1 VNLHEWLA
9 VAAVL
14 AGLLLGLPLVRA
26 LVLRTG
32 ASAETARKS
41 VHVAMGLG
49 CVAFPWIFDR
59 PLPVWVLTAMVTV
72 LLGGLR
78 LIPALR
84 SGVGSAL
91 HGIKR
96 LSYGEILFAPAV
108 AAVFHGSQDRPLLHV
123 IPIGILTIS
132 DAAGALAGTRWGKRR
147 YGCGDG
153 FKTVEGS
160 VMFLATAFLCVFLP
174 LYFSSEPATP
184 RALWI
189 ALILATL
196 AMMAEGTS
204 DRGFDNLVVPVGCYF
219 VLDRLLQCE
228 TPALI
233 GRFVAVALLL
243 ALVLWGSRWSTL
255 SGAALLGGAL
265 LGYVCAVV
273 ADWRFALPPVAV
285 FICHVVTTRRHKLTH
300 VFDHRLDAVLAH
312 SIGCLPWVIAAGL
325 GWIAMPAGLAG
336 ISFAMSA
343 QLAMLDASTL
353 SWLGHFPPKP
363 LRSTLKGWLVAG
375 LPGLVWFAPGFDRLV
390 PGMVI
395 AVLATPLLVLLLQRL
410 RPRFHRDTTRLWLIE
425 GCLALAASSPA
436 LLTHQTPG

>member
-1 VNLHEWLA
+1 VTLHEWLA
-9 VAAVL
+9 VSAVL
-14 AGLLLGLPLVRA
+14 AGLLLGLPLIRS
-26 LVLRTG
+26 LVLRFG

-59 PLPVWVLTAMVTV
+59 PLPVWILTGIVTV
-72 LLGGLR
+72 LLGVLR
-78 LIPALR
+78 VIPSLR

-108 AAVFHGSQDRPLLHV
+108 AAVFHWAQDRPLLHV

-132 DAAGALAGTRWGKRR
+132 DAAGALAGTRWGRRR
-147 YGCGDG
+147 YGCGEG

-160 VMFLATAFLCVFLP
+160 LMFLATAFLCVFLP
-174 LYFSSEPATP
+174 LYFSVETDVV

-219 VLDRLLQCE
+219 VLDRLLQSD
-228 TPALI
+228 TTALAW
-233 GRFVAVALLL
+233 RFVAVALLL

-265 LGYVCAVV
+265 LGYACAII

-312 SIGCLPWVIAAGL
+312 SIGCLPWVIATGL
-325 GWIAMPAGLAG
+325 DEISMLAGLAG
-336 ISFAMSA
+336 ISFAMAA

-353 SWLGHFPPKP
+353 SWLGHFSPKP

-375 LPGLVWFAPGFDRLV
+375 LPGLVWFAPHFDRLF
-390 PGMVI
+390 PSMVI

-410 RPRFHRDTTRLWLIE
+410 RPRYRESTTRLWLIE
-425 GCLALAASSPA
+425 GCMALAASLPA
-436 LLTHQTPG
+436 LLIRS

>member
-1 VNLHEWLA
+1 MTLHEWLA

-14 AGLLLGLPLVRA
+14 AGLLLGLPLIRS
-26 LVLRTG
+26 LVLRFG

-59 PLPVWVLTAMVTV
+59 PLPVWILTAIVTV
-72 LLGGLR
+72 LLGVLR
-78 LIPALR
+78 VIPSLR

-108 AAVFHGSQDRPLLHV
+108 AAVFHGSQGQPILHV
-123 IPIGILTIS
+123 IPIAILTIS
-132 DAAGALAGTRWGKRR
+132 DAAGALAGTRWGKRK

-160 VMFLATAFLCVFLP
+160 LVFLATAFLCVFLP
-174 LYFSSEPATP
+174 LHFSGEPDAI

-233 GRFVAVALLL
+233 WRFVAVALLL
-243 ALVLWGSRWSTL
+243 ALVIWGSRWSTL

-273 ADWRFALPPVAV
+273 ADWRFALPPVAI

-312 SIGCLPWVIAAGL
+312 SIGCLPWVIATSL
-325 GWIAMPAGLAG
+325 DEISMLTGLAG

-343 QLAMLDASTL
+343 QLAMLDSSTL
-353 SWLGHFPPKP
+353 SWLGHFSPKP

-375 LPGLVWFAPGFDRLV
+375 MPGLIWFAPDFGRLF
-390 PGMVI
+390 PCMAI
-395 AVLATPLLVLLLQRL
+395 AVIATPLLVMLLQRL
-410 RPRFHRDTTRLWLIE
+410 RPRYHDRVTELWLIE
-425 GCLALAASSPA
+425 GCLALAVSLPA
-436 LLTHQTPG
+436 LLISS

>member
-1 VNLHEWLA
+1 MTLHEWLA
-9 VAAVL
+9 VVAVL
-14 AGLLLGLPLVRA
+14 SGLLLGLPLVRS

-49 CVAFPWIFDR
+49 CVAFPWIFER
-59 PLPVWVLTAMVTV
+59 PLPVWVLTAIVTV
-72 LLGGLR
+72 LLGVLR
-78 LIPALR
+78 VIPSLR

-108 AAVFHGSQDRPLLHV
+108 AAVFHWAQDRPLLHV

-132 DAAGALAGTRWGKRR
+132 DAAGALAGTRWGRR
-147 YGCGDG
+147 SYGCGEG

-160 VMFLATAFLCVFLP
+160 LMFLATAFLCVFPP
-174 LYFSSEPATP
+174 LYFSGETDAV

-189 ALILATL
+189 GLILATL

-204 DRGFDNLVVPVGCYF
+204 DRGFDNLVVPVVCYF
-219 VLDRLLQCE
+219 LLARLLECE
-228 TPALI
+228 MQALVW
-233 GRFVAVALLL
+233 RFVVVALLM

-265 LGYVCAVV
+265 LGYACAII

-285 FICHVVTTRRHKLTH
+285 FICHVVTTRRHRLTH

-312 SIGCLPWVIAAGL
+312 SIGCLPWVIATGI
-325 GWIAMPAGLAG
+325 GGISMPVGLAG

-353 SWLGHFPPKP
+353 SWLGHFSPKP

-375 LPGLVWFAPGFDRLV
+375 LPGLVWFTPDFSRLF

-395 AVLATPLLVLLLQRL
+395 AVIATPLLVILLKHL
-410 RPRFHRDTTRLWLIE
+410 RPRYRENVTSLWLIE
-425 GCLALAASSPA
+425 GCLALAASMPA
-436 LLTHQTPG
+436 LLIRP

>member
-1 VNLHEWLA
+1 MTLHEWLA
-9 VAAVL
+9 VSAVL
-14 AGLLLGLPLVRA
+14 AGLLLGLPLFRS

-41 VHVAMGLG
+41 VHVALGLG

-59 PLPVWVLTAMVTV
+59 PLPVWMLTGIVTV
-72 LLGGLR
+72 LLGVLR
-78 LIPALR
+78 IIPSLR

-108 AAVFHGSQDRPLLHV
+108 AAVFQGAQDRPLLHV
-123 IPIGILTIS
+123 IPITILTIS

-160 VMFLATAFLCVFLP
+160 LMFLATAFLCVLLP
-174 LYFSSEPATP
+174 LYFSGETGAI

-204 DRGFDNLVVPVGCYF
+204 DRGFDNLVVPVGCF
-219 VLDRLLQCE
+219 FILDRLLQSG
-228 TPALI
+228 TTGLI
-233 GRFVAVALLL
+233 WRFVAVALLL

-273 ADWRFALPPVAV
+273 VDWRFALPPVAV
-285 FICHVVTTRRHKLTH
+285 FICHIVTTRRHKLTH

-312 SIGCLPWVIAAGL
+312 SIGILPWVIVTDL
-325 GWIAMPAGLAG
+325 GWVSMHTGLAG
-336 ISFAMSA
+336 ISFAMVA

-353 SWLGHFPPKP
+353 SWLGHFSPKP

-375 LPGLVWFAPGFDRLV
+375 LPGLVWFAPEFGRLF
-390 PGMVI
+390 PGILVAM
-395 AVLATPLLVLLLQRL
+395 AATPMLVLMLQRL
-410 RPRFHRDTTRLWLIE
+410 RPYYREKVTALWLIE

-436 LLTHQTPG
+436 LLTKQSM

>member
-1 VNLHEWLA
+1 MTLHEWLA
-9 VAAVL
+9 VSAVL
-14 AGLLLGLPLVRA
+14 AGLLLGLPLVRS
-26 LVLRTG
+26 LVLRFG
-32 ASAETARKS
+32 ASAEIARKS

-49 CVAFPWIFDR
+49 CVAFPWIFNR
-59 PLPVWVLTAMVTV
+59 PLPVWILTVIVTV
-72 LLGGLR
+72 LLGVLR
-78 LIPALR
+78 VIPSLR

-91 HGIKR
+91 HGIER

-108 AAVFHGSQDRPLLHV
+108 AAVFHWARDRSLLHV

-132 DAAGALAGTRWGKRR
+132 DAAGALAGTRWGKRS

-160 VMFLATAFLCVFLP
+160 LMFLATAFLCVFLP
-174 LYFSSEPATP
+174 LYFIGETAAV
-184 RALWI
+184 RACWI

-204 DRGFDNLVVPVGCYF
+204 DRGFDNLVVPLGCYF

-228 TPALI
+228 TPALVW
-233 GRFVAVALLL
+233 RFVAVALLM

-265 LGYVCAVV
+265 LGYACAII

-285 FICHVVTTRRHKLTH
+285 FIFHVVSTRRHKLTH

-312 SIGCLPWVIAAGL
+312 SIGCLPWVIATGL
-325 GWIAMPAGLAG
+325 GGIAMLTGLAG

-343 QLAMLDASTL
+343 QLAMLDSSTL
-353 SWLGHFPPKP
+353 SWLGRFPANPP
-363 LRSTLKGWLVAG
+363 RSTLKGWLVAG
-375 LPGLVWFAPGFDRLV
+375 LPGLVWFAPQFGRLV
-390 PGMVI
+390 PGLAI
-395 AVLATPLLVLLLQRL
+395 AVLVTPLAVMLLQRL
-410 RPRFHRDTTRLWLIE
+410 RPRYRENTTGLWLIE
-425 GCLALAASSPA
+425 GCLALAASLPA
-436 LLTHQTPG
+436 LLIRP

>member
-1 VNLHEWLA
+1 VTLHEWLA
-9 VAAVL
+9 VSAVL
-14 AGLLLGLPLVRA
+14 AGLLLGLPLVRS

-49 CVAFPWIFDR
+49 CVAFPWIFER
-59 PLPVWVLTAMVTV
+59 PLPVWMLTGIVTV
-72 LLGGLR
+72 LLGVLR
-78 LIPALR
+78 IIPSLR
-84 SGVGSAL
+84 KGVGSAL

-108 AAVFHGSQDRPLLHV
+108 AAVFHWAQDRPLLHV

-132 DAAGALAGTRWGKRR
+132 DAAGALAGTRWGKRS

-160 VMFLATAFLCVFLP
+160 LMFLVTAFLCVFLP
-174 LYFSSEPATP
+174 LYFSGETA
-184 RALWI
+184 ALRGCWI

-233 GRFVAVALLL
+233 WRLVAVVLLL
-243 ALVLWGSRWSTL
+243 VLVLWGARWSTL

-265 LGYVCAVV
+265 LGYVCAVI
-273 ADWRFALPPVAV
+273 ADWRFTLPPVAV

-312 SIGCLPWVIAAGL
+312 SIGCLPWVIATGI
-325 GWIAMPAGLAG
+325 GGISMPAGLAG

-353 SWLGHFPPKP
+353 SWLGHFSPKP

-375 LPGLVWFAPGFDRLV
+375 LPGLVWFAPQFGRLF
-390 PGMVI
+390 PGM
-395 AVLATPLLVLLLQRL
+395 ALALLVTPLLVLVLQRL
-410 RPRFHRDTTRLWLIE
+410 RPHYRENVTSLWMVE
-425 GCLALAASSPA
+425 GCMALAASLPA
-436 LLTHQTPG
+436 LLV

>member
-1 VNLHEWLA
+1 VTLHEWLA

-14 AGLLLGLPLVRA
+14 AGLLLGLPLIRA

-59 PLPVWVLTAMVTV
+59 PLPVWILTAIVTV
-72 LLGGLR
+72 LLAVLR
-78 LIPALR
+78 YIPSLR

-108 AAVFHGSQDRPLLHV
+108 AAVFHWSQGQPILHV

-160 VMFLATAFLCVFLP
+160 LMFLATAFLCVFLP
-174 LYFSSEPATP
+174 LYVSGETDAM
-184 RALWI
+184 RACWI

-228 TPALI
+228 TPALVW
-233 GRFVAVALLL
+233 RFVVVALLL

-255 SGAALLGGAL
+255 SGAALLAGAL

-300 VFDHRLDAVLAH
+300 VFDHRLEAVLAH
-312 SIGCLPWVIAAGL
+312 SIGCLPWVIATGL
-325 GWIAMPAGLAG
+325 GEIPMLTGLAG

-343 QLAMLDASTL
+343 QLAMLDSSTL
-353 SWLGHFPPKP
+353 SWLGHFSPKP

-375 LPGLVWFAPGFDRLV
+375 VPGLVWFAPEFSRLF
-390 PGMVI
+390 PGMAI
-395 AVLATPLLVLLLQRL
+395 AVIATPLLVMLLQRL
-410 RPRFHRDTTRLWLIE
+410 RPRYHNRVTELWLIE
-425 GCLALAASSPA
+425 GCLALAVSLSA
-436 LLTHQTPG
+436 LLISS